1 MNGRPDV
8 FFSLQAKGR
17 VVAGEQESFIKRSP
31 ALRIVSYNGQN
42 GKLDLQI

>member
-8 FFSLQAKGR
+8 YFSLQAKGR
-17 VVAGEQESFIKRSP
+17 VVAGEEEHFIKRSP
-31 ALRIVSYNGQN
+31 VLRIISYNCQK